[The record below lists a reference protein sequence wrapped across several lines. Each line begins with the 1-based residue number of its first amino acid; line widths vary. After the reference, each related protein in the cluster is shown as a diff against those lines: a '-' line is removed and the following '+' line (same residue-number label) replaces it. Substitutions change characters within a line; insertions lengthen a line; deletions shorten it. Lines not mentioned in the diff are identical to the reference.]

1 MIKKLWLLYNMIF
14 LKLYPTMIMFQ
25 DNCTNWQQQSY
36 FLLLIMKIVSAY
48 TDSSSL
54 VLHVVHRSVEE
65 HYNTPASDQLIIEAV
80 LVINGT
86 IGRLP

>member
-1 MIKKLWLLYNMIF
+1 
-14 LKLYPTMIMFQ
+14 MIMFQ

-36 FLLLIMKIVSAY
+36 FLLLIIKIVSVY
-48 TDSSSL
+48 TDSTSSL
-54 VLHVVHRSVEE
+54 VLHVVQRSEEE
-65 HYNTPASDQLIIEAV
+65 HYNTSDQLIIEAV

>member
-1 MIKKLWLLYNMIF
+1 
-14 LKLYPTMIMFQ
+14 MIMFQ

-36 FLLLIMKIVSAY
+36 FLLLIIKIVSAY
-48 TDSSSL
+48 TDSTSL
-54 VLHVVHRSVEE
+54 VLHVVQRSEEE
-65 HYNTPASDQLIIEAV
+65 HYNTSDQLIIEAV